1 MTCVLCHE
9 LGPTPWEEKATTKA
23 AASKGWKGYQYQA
36 DNERWWAP
44 KAVPQSEAYHC
55 SILRAF
61 PGERGEVLIKRGAAK
76 KDMDLLTPEGVSA
89 RLTPGNHEGLSRPD
103 KWLSMTAASVRQGI
117 RVVPFVADDISQAG
131 LTQLQEALSNDELLA
146 AAALLDS
153 TSKEKGGPEEVK
165 KAVEILL
172 QHATTGLTWS
182 HPCSVQHS
190 SEPPSTSTRCK
201 SLSPLGF
208 CG

>member
-1 MTCVLCHE
+1 M
-9 LGPTPWEEKATTKA
+9 
-23 AASKGWKGYQYQA
+23 
-36 DNERWWAP
+36 
-44 KAVPQSEAYHC
+44 
-55 SILRAF
+55 
-61 PGERGEVLIKRGAAK
+61 
-76 KDMDLLTPEGVSA
+76 
-89 RLTPGNHEGLSRPD
+89 
-103 KWLSMTAASVRQGI
+103 
-117 RVVPFVADDISQAG
+117 VPFVADDISQAG

-146 AAALLDS
+146 AATLLDS
-153 TSKEKGGPEEVK
+153 TSKEKADPEEVK

-201 SLSPLGF
+201 SLNPSGF